1 MDNNDSNAKNLKRI
15 YKGNSVLAIVVC
27 AIFAGIVFM
36 FYSMNYSATKTNI
49 IKNGEVTAQK
59 TANSIEM
66 VLSGNMD
73 SVKLVAYALDEM
85 ITKGRSEEE
94 IQDFLERQSVAK
106 KYTLDPDSTGFYAY
120 IYGRFFSG
128 TGWQAPDDYDATIR
142 PWYTKPF
149 EQIGEV
155 TVLDPYLDMQTGKR
169 KLALGK
175 VLCDNV
181 SVVSMDLPTTEIQQ
195 MVTSS
200 VNSGDA
206 DIGILIS
213 ADNIVI
219 AHSDTS
225 EVGRDYDIEVDSL
238 GAMIAQNLQ
247 DDDDYYFE
255 FDFEGSSYIVY
266 VVNITNGLRCI
277 SVKNTTNAF
286 KPLRRILFFTVLV
299 LILGIVITL
308 YIVNRTNKLLYLSS
322 NAWKSDDDLL
332 DNHISE
338 WNDISFKANKKMS
351 NVQLS
356 TRILWLVFTVLLV
369 SESLVCFVA
378 VFQARTAIKTS
389 VRQRMIDIANCAAW
403 SVDGD
408 ILKNLT
414 AEDIGTPEYQQVY
427 DALAVFR
434 DNIELR
440 YVYGI
445 KDEGDGRFTFT
456 VDPTFGDPAEFGEEL
471 VVTEGLLMASQGIPS
486 VDLQKYTDK
495 WGTFYSAYSPV
506 LDSDGNMAGI
516 IGADFGEEW
525 FEDQI
530 NNQTDEI
537 VKLYII
543 VLLITMAF
551 TWVLCY
557 FWVKSVTDPLKYM
570 TKVAVRYGEG
580 DFSEKIAIDSRDEIG
595 VLSRTL
601 QKMATSLEEQI
612 TKAEEANRAK
622 TVFLANMSH
631 EIRTPINTV
640 LGMNEMIL
648 RESNERDILYYAEK
662 IRIAGKSLLS
672 LVNDILDFSRIE
684 SGKTEIIPFE
694 YSLPSV
700 LIELVDMVENRAD
713 EKGLLVNISF
723 DKELPR
729 MLLGDENRIKQVIT
743 NLLTN
748 AVKYTTEGS
757 VTFNVT
763 FEKNEAAP
771 ESIILKVSVA
781 DTGIGI
787 HKEDME
793 RLFTQFER
801 LDQRK
806 NRNIEGAGLGL
817 NITQSLLGLMGSSLQ
832 VESEYGKGSVFFFDL
847 EQKVV
852 SWEPMG
858 SYEDISKELSGAAA
872 AQKEYYIAPDA
883 KILAVDDNEIN
894 LMVLSNLIKRTEVQL
909 DTAESADD
917 CISLL
922 TEKKYDLVFLDHMM
936 PQKDGIEILH
946 EIKEIKDGPNQ
957 ATPIIC
963 LTANAILGAKDYYIN
978 EGFDA
983 YLTKP
988 IDPAMLEE
996 MILHFLPKDKVIQ
1009 TTREYV
1015 DKNKGKSDDDAELLV
1030 PIYERGDID
1039 VDKGIQNNGSIRS
1052 YLSILDM
1059 FLVHIDDSA
1068 REIDALYQEKD
1079 IKNYT
1084 IKVHAVKSTAR
1095 MVGAINLGEEAQE
1108 LENACKQND
1117 FKYISQHHEI
1127 FIENYKSFRNLKNKI
1142 SEQTIQVHEAAGK
1155 KPVADAGVM
1164 NKMFQD
1170 LKAAADNLDTVRIE
1184 EVFDEMAAYKIPDS
1198 DVELFNKIKE
1208 AADGFEYSSIVEL
1221 IQDEL

>member
-1 MDNNDSNAKNLKRI
+1 MDNNDSIAKNLKGI
-15 YKGNSVLAIVVC
+15 YKSNFVLAIVVC

-106 KYTLDPDSTGFYAY
+106 KYALDPDSTGFYAY

-255 FDFEGSSYIVY
+255 FDFGGSSYIVY
-266 VVNITNGLRCI
+266 VANITGGLRCI

-322 NAWKSDDDLL
+322 NAWKSADDLL

-338 WNDISFKANKKMS
+338 WNNINLNANKKIS

-356 TRILWLVFTVLLV
+356 TRIMWLVLTVLLV
-369 SESLVCFVA
+369 SESLVCAAA
-378 VFQARTAIKTS
+378 VFQARASIKAS

-414 AEDIGTPEYQQVY
+414 AQDIGTPEYQQVY

-456 VDPTFGDPAEFGEEL
+456 VDPAFGDPAEFGEEL
-471 VVTEGLLMASQGIPS
+471 VVTEGLVMASQGIPS

-506 LDSDGNMAGI
+506 LDSDGNLAGI

-580 DFSEKIAIDSRDEIG
+580 DFSEKIAIDSHDEIG

-601 QKMATSLEEQI
+601 QKMSSSLEEQI
-612 TKAEEANRAK
+612 NKAEEANRAK

-662 IRIAGKSLLS
+662 VKIAGKTLLS

-684 SGKTEIIPFE
+684 SGKTEIIPSE

-700 LIELVDMVENRAD
+700 LTELVNMVETRAD
-713 EKGLLVNISF
+713 EKGLFVNISF

-729 MLLGDENRIKQVIT
+729 ILLGDEIRIKQVIT

-763 FEKNEAAP
+763 FEKKEVAL

-793 RLFTQFER
+793 KLFAQFER

-817 NITQSLLGLMGSSLQ
+817 NITQSLLGLMGSTLQ

-872 AQKEYYIAPDA
+872 QKEYYIAPDA
-883 KILAVDDNEIN
+883 RVLAVDDNEIN

-909 DTAESADD
+909 DTAESADA

-996 MILHFLPKDKVIQ
+996 MILRFLPKDKVIQ
-1009 TTREYV
+1009 MTREDV

-1108 LENACKQND
+1108 LENAGKQND
-1117 FKYISQHHEI
+1117 FKYISQHHES

-1184 EVFDEMAAYKIPDS
+1184 EIFDEMAAYKIPDS